1 MTGRKR
7 HILVDSNGRLLK
19 VTVHSAALQD
29 SDGGRLLLSGLGQHF
44 PRLQHL
50 WADAGYKKAF
60 IEWVVASLHW
70 TVEIV
75 RPPHRPTGEYATLLR
90 NFLGDA
96 EFERRY
102 PIGFQV
108 LPRRWVVERTFAW
121 IVRHRR
127 LAKDVEL
134 YPLTSETWI
143 YLLMSRLMLKRIA
156 SHS

>member
-7 HILVDSNGRLLK
+7 HILVDSPGRLLK
-19 VTVHSAALQD
+19 VAVHSAALQD
-29 SDGGRLLLSGLGQHF
+29 SDGGRLVLSGLGQHF

-60 IEWVVASLHW
+60 IDWVVATLHW
-70 TVEIV
+70 TV
-75 RPPHRPTGEYATLLR
+75 EYATLLR
-90 NFLGDA
+90 DFLGDA

-134 YPLTSETWI
+134 YPQTSETWI
-143 YLLMSRLMLKRIA
+143 
-156 SHS
+156 